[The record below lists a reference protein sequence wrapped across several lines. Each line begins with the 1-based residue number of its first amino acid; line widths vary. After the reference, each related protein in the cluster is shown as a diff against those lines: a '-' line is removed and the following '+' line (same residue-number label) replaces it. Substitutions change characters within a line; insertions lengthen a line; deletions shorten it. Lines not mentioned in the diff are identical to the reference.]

1 MPLDI
6 DMENLETLERV
17 IKEISQSMR
26 IDLLQDKYERAEYER
41 RYELLSSM
49 RTALTWTVN
58 YFDYY
63 RIYEDSD
70 PIQLLSEIDST
81 IQMVGGDGSDTEYFT
96 RSGNL
101 VKLLREQYDKDEGSY
116 ARPTPAPV
124 AKNSSAPKASLAK
137 AENLSISLNKS
148 LYVTTLLPR
157 GLAPVD

>member
-101 VKLLREQYDKDEGSY
+101 VKLLREQYDKDEGN
-116 ARPTPAPV
+116 R
-124 AKNSSAPKASLAK
+124 
-137 AENLSISLNKS
+137 
-148 LYVTTLLPR
+148 
-157 GLAPVD
+157 